1 MDAITLESGLVTSV
15 TDLDLT
21 HGQVALNTKVN
32 TSMIEDMVTVNSITM
47 MDQSMK
53 VLGHMIF
60 VKEWE
65 SLHGL
70 MEVSILAHLL
80 QIK

>member
-1 MDAITLESGLVTSV
+1 MDAITLASGLVTSV
-15 TDLDLT
+15 MDLELIL
-21 HGQVALNTKVN
+21 GPAALNTKVN

-60 VKEWE
+60 VKVWE

-70 MEVSILAHLL
+70 MEVSTSAHLL